1 MWKCC
6 GTERDNIGDIPVVG
20 AWGQFEL
27 GGNGSSGQLAAA
39 AQKCRPPYCE
49 AARAARSR
57 CRGRDKVQHR
67 HCATPHRGQHCATHR
82 GQHCATHNAA
92 ANICEYEASPS
103 RILGRGLNEGL
114 ARHLCIAARNMNERE
129 RHNRSI
135 DKRGFHLYPLVLLQ
149 AFMKPGKLFVIFGSK
164 LKIPPKATQVILFCH
179 FFQFLFK

>member
-20 AWGQFEL
+20 ASGQFEL

-67 HCATPHRGQHCATHR
+67 HCATSHRGQHCATHK
-82 GQHCATHNAA
+82 HCATHNTA

-135 DKRGFHLYPLVLLQ
+135 DKRGFQLYPLVLLQ